1 MEEEEIDFGPSLPKY
16 PRTEIAEI
24 DLTNYLLVFYYFLI
38 CFFKTKKKIFFSREN
53 DIVFLYFSHEDEE
66 DLEEEE
72 ELCQQSRSTKIN
84 SHNGEV
90 YTIGK
95 K

>member
-1 MEEEEIDFGPSLPKY
+1 MKITL
-16 PRTEIAEI
+16 
-24 DLTNYLLVFYYFLI
+24 FL
-38 CFFKTKKKIFFSREN
+38 
-53 DIVFLYFSHEDEE
+53 FLYFSHEEEE

-95 K
+95 KYMP

>member
-38 CFFKTKKKIFFSREN
+38 CFFKTKQKKIFLVKMTLLFFIS
-53 DIVFLYFSHEDEE
+53 VMK
-66 DLEEEE
+66 
-72 ELCQQSRSTKIN
+72 TKKIW
-84 SHNGEV
+84 
-90 YTIGK
+90 K
-95 K
+95 KKKSFVSNPVVPKLTATTVKFTR